1 MPEARQQDDNF
12 IKEKNARH
20 LWHPMAH
27 PADSQAHPPTI
38 VTRGEGVFITDI
50 DGHRVVDGVGGLWNV
65 NLGFSCEPIKQAIS
79 DQLDR
84 LPYYSIFR
92 GTTNDA
98 AVELSYE
105 LAQFFEPDG
114 LQRAFYTSGGG
125 DSVETALRL
134 ARQYHKIRGDAG
146 RVKFISLKKG
156 YHGTHM
162 GGASVNG
169 DAKFRTQY
177 EPLLPGCYHIPAPY
191 TYRNPFDETDPARLA
206 QLCAAA
212 LVDEIAFQGPNTIA
226 AFIMEPV
233 LGAGGVIPPHESFM
247 PMMRDICDNHG
258 ILLIADEVITAFG
271 RTGSWSGSRHW
282 GVKPDFACTAKAI
295 TNGYFP
301 FGAVM
306 MSEKI
311 AQLFEHDE
319 TGKAAIGHGY
329 TYSGHPVGAAAAL
342 ACLAETKRLDVPLN
356 AAKRGTQM
364 YEGCLRLQ
372 EKYELIGD
380 VRGGHG
386 LMTALELVS
395 DRKTKT
401 PPAKPV
407 PLALQAAAYENGAM
421 VRVSGPNVILSPAL
435 VISESEVDTILSAL
449 DKGLAE
455 TSEL

>member
-212 LVDEIAFQGPNTIA
+212 LVDEIAFQGPDTIA

-247 PMMRDICDNHG
+247 PMMRDICDKHG

-342 ACLAETKRLDVPLN
+342 ACLAETKRLGVPLN

-386 LMTALELVS
+386 LMTALELAS

-435 VISESEVDTILSAL
+435 VISESEVETILSAL

-455 TSEL
+455 ASEL

>member
-212 LVDEIAFQGPNTIA
+212 LVDEIAFQGPDTIA

-372 EKYELIGD
+372 EKHELIGD

-435 VISESEVDTILSAL
+435 VISESEVETILSAL

-455 TSEL
+455 ASEL

>member
-20 LWHPMAH
+20 LWHPMAY

-79 DQLDR
+79 DQLGR

-212 LVDEIAFQGPNTIA
+212 LVDEIAFQGPDTIA

-311 AQLFEHDE
+311 AELFEHDE

-435 VISESEVDTILSAL
+435 VISESEVKTILSAL

>member
-177 EPLLPGCYHIPAPY
+177 EPLLPGCYQIPAPY

-212 LVDEIAFQGPNTIA
+212 LVDEIAFQGPDTIA

-311 AQLFEHDE
+311 AELFEHDE
-319 TGKAAIGHGY
+319 TGKAAIGNGS

-435 VISESEVDTILSAL
+435 VISESEVETILSAL

-455 TSEL
+455 ASEL